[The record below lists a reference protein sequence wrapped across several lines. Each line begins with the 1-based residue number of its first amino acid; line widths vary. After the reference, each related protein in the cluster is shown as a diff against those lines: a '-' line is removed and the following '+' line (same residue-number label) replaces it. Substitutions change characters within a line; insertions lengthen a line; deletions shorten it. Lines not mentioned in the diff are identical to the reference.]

1 MVFEKKRRKPWGSRL
16 FLLPEHR
23 PFMADVKEMLIDE
36 YEDTVE
42 YVIEVLGGRYIQN
55 FNRKNNDREINIW
68 TTRLW

>member
-1 MVFEKKRRKPWGSRL
+1 MIKKRRKPWRSCIYL
-16 FLLPEHR
+16 YVLPKLR
-23 PFMADVKEMLIDE
+23 PYTEDVKEMLMDE

>member
-1 MVFEKKRRKPWGSRL
+1 MYLYV
-16 FLLPEHR
+16 LPKLR
-23 PFMADVKEMLIDE
+23 PYTQDVKEILMDE

>member
-1 MVFEKKRRKPWGSRL
+1 MIKERRKLCKNEL
-16 FLLPEHR
+16 FLMPKLR
-23 PFMADVKEMLIDE
+23 PYDADVGELLIDE

-55 FNRKNNDREINIW
+55 FNRKHNEREINIW

>member
-1 MVFEKKRRKPWGSRL
+1 MPKL
-16 FLLPEHR
+16 R
-23 PFMADVKEMLIDE
+23 PYDADVGELLIDE

>member
-1 MVFEKKRRKPWGSRL
+1 MREKPWGYRL
-16 FLLPEHR
+16 FLLPKLR
-23 PFMADVKEMLIDE
+23 PYNADVKEMLMDE

>member
-1 MVFEKKRRKPWGSRL
+1 MPKL
-16 FLLPEHR
+16 R
-23 PFMADVKEMLIDE
+23 PYDADVGELLIDE

-55 FNRKNNDREINIW
+55 FNRKHNGREINIW

>member
-1 MVFEKKRRKPWGSRL
+1 MAVLYL
-16 FLLPEHR
+16 FVCAAKTPTIYE
-23 PFMADVKEMLIDE
+23 DVKEMLIDE

-42 YVIEVLGGRYIQN
+42 YVIESLGGRYIQN